1 MTKQYMTSKN
11 KKKQRL
17 KITNLN
23 DLKQALLQEG
33 YTEIDFEENT
43 FKDSISKNFKVE
55 NSVIDMMY
63 ETLNKSE
70 VTYRADNVKNF
81 IEYMENIYLFQNE
94 HNKLIE
100 KIKDISKLN
109 IDRVEYER
117 IITTQDNVNHM
128 INDIERIKKEVS
140 MKINE
145 KDIYRIEDIE
155 KQLDNDHVYTR
166 DIELLKKIVGNK
178 IKTESYDNETK
189 IKTISIEIPDEITL
203 EYIPAKL
210 GSIEYHNHIKSN
222 IPRIKRLR
230 KNIKKYMVLN
240 EDEYQSFNINQTKM
254 LQDTINI
261 AVAVYDNKEF
271 KAVSGSNEV
280 EKFCT
285 SPSEEDATFTSSK
298 VNKLGQ
304 LGIGYNRVNDS
315 EKKIFEEIHKQ
326 IELGKVKDYGELELY
341 SKWEPCPSCYYVI
354 SQFCKKHPNINVQ
367 VKYSKEY
374 GHVS

>member
-1 MTKQYMTSKN
+1 MAEKYKTAKN
-11 KKKQRL
+11 RKKQRL
-17 KITNLN
+17 KINSLDDFN
-23 DLKQALLQEG
+23 KALIEEG
-33 YTEIDFEENT
+33 YEEIGYEENKFKEYIIKT
-43 FKDSISKNFKVE
+43 FKLDNC
-55 NSVIDMMY
+55 VIDSMY
-63 ETLNKSE
+63 KCLNNSE
-70 VTYRADNVKNF
+70 VTYRADNIKNF
-81 IEYMENIYLFQNE
+81 IEYMENIKLFKYE
-94 HNKLIE
+94 HNSLIE
-100 KIKDISKLN
+100 EIKNISKLN

-117 IITTQDNVNHM
+117 VISTQDNVNHM
-128 INDIERIKKEVS
+128 INDIEKIKKSVS
-140 MKINE
+140 KKVNP
-145 KDIYRIEDIE
+145 KDISILDDIE
-155 KQLDNDHVYTR
+155 KELDKDYIYTR

-178 IKTESYDNETK
+178 IKSESYNHKTK
-189 IKTISIEIPDEITL
+189 VKTICIEVPNDITL

-210 GSIEYHNHIKSN
+210 GSIEYHNHIKNN

-230 KNIKKYMVLN
+230 KNIKKYMVVN
-240 EDEYQSFNINQTKM
+240 KDKSVNINQTEL

-271 KAVSGSNEV
+271 KAVSGSNDID
-280 EKFCT
+280 KFCT
-285 SPSEEDATFTSSK
+285 SPHENDATFISSK

-326 IELGKVKDYGELELY
+326 IELGKIKDYGNLELY

-374 GHVS
+374 GHIC

>member
-43 FKDSISKNFKVE
+43 YKDSISKNFKVE

-166 DIELLKKIVGNK
+166 DI
-178 IKTESYDNETK
+178 
-189 IKTISIEIPDEITL
+189 
-203 EYIPAKL
+203 
-210 GSIEYHNHIKSN
+210 
-222 IPRIKRLR
+222 
-230 KNIKKYMVLN
+230 
-240 EDEYQSFNINQTKM
+240 
-254 LQDTINI
+254 
-261 AVAVYDNKEF
+261 
-271 KAVSGSNEV
+271 
-280 EKFCT
+280 
-285 SPSEEDATFTSSK
+285 
-298 VNKLGQ
+298 
-304 LGIGYNRVNDS
+304 
-315 EKKIFEEIHKQ
+315 
-326 IELGKVKDYGELELY
+326 
-341 SKWEPCPSCYYVI
+341 
-354 SQFCKKHPNINVQ
+354 
-367 VKYSKEY
+367 
-374 GHVS
+374 